1 MEVTFKFTFAN
12 FPVLCPKK
20 GTWFLDGLGHGHMTR
35 SSSDWSSK
43 TVDNQKLGKYI
54 ISLGCPIA
62 HLFSFSGVHV
72 IEINQLL
79 RKKKSILEKLLLLR
93 FTRPGAS
100 ASRYFCYCLT
110 FLSSAKWLG
119 FWILFQEGER
129 LPKTCHWIIETEFRL
144 NSLFHYSSIHMIN
157 LVPSWNNK
165 RELGTP
171 KHISGAFATS
181 TETAQLSWDTGI
193 KRGCGDSWH

>member
-1 MEVTFKFTFAN
+1 MW
-12 FPVLCPKK
+12 K
-20 GTWFLDGLGHGHMTR
+20 GARGGEEAGDSIIGKERGRGRWAIFSGTSMLNQIDPAGLL
-35 SSSDWSSK
+35 
-43 TVDNQKLGKYI
+43 DNQKLGKYI

-62 HLFSFSGVHV
+62 HPYSFSGVHV
-72 IEINQLL
+72 VEINQLL
-79 RKKKSILEKLLLLR
+79 RKKKSMLKKLLLLR

-110 FLSSAKWLG
+110 FLSSEEWLG

-144 NSLFHYSSIHMIN
+144 NSLFHYSSIHMTN
-157 LVPSWNNK
+157 LVPSWSNE

-181 TETAQLSWDTGI
+181 TETAQLSWDTGV
-193 KRGCGDSWH
+193 KRGCDDSWH